1 MRTALGRVI
10 LPGIILLLFVW
21 AGLAHAQGGDPQR
34 GAQLY
39 AENCAMCHGPTGQG
53 RVGPTLSK
61 DFPGINVTAALKQTI
76 SNGVPGS
83 RMPAW
88 SQANGGPLS
97 EQDIDDI
104 IAYIGTWGGIGAPVA
119 PLPTPVPVTP
129 QAVAGV
135 SGDATRGAKLFA
147 ENCAGCHG
155 ARAEG
160 RVGARLAK
168 DWPGIRPDL
177 AIRQTIANGVQGSP
191 MPAWSQANGG
201 PLSEQDI
208 NDITLFI
215 LSLPPQAQP
224 MPTPAPTG
232 GISGTAAFI
241 ILVAAVVVL
250 IGGMLI
256 FRPGMR
262 R

>member
-1 MRTALGRVI
+1 
-10 LPGIILLLFVW
+10 
-21 AGLAHAQGGDPQR
+21 
-34 GAQLY
+34 
-39 AENCAMCHGPTGQG
+39 
-53 RVGPTLSK
+53 VGPNLSK
-61 DFPGINVTAALKQTI
+61 TFSGIDVNAALKQTI
-76 SNGVPGS
+76 SNGVSGS
-83 RMPAW
+83 PMPAW

-104 IAYIGTWGGIGAPVA
+104 IAYINTWGGGNAPPA
-119 PLPTPVPVTP
+119 PAPTPVPVTP

-135 SGDATRGAKLFA
+135 TGDATRGAKLFA

-160 RVGARLAK
+160 RIGARLQK
-168 DWPGIRPDL
+168 DWPGIRPEL
-177 AIRQTIANGVQGSP
+177 AIRQTIANGVPGAV

-215 LSLPPQAQP
+215 LSLEPQAQP
-224 MPTPAPTG
+224 QPTPTPTG
-232 GISGTAAFI
+232 GISGTTAFI

-256 FRPGMR
+256 FRPGR
-262 R
+262 RS